1 MEDVSILGLMEQR
14 LGSMSKS
21 HKKIAT
27 FALNHVDRA
36 AFMTAAQ
43 LGRELS
49 ISESTVVRFA
59 SGLGLSGYPEFQKE
73 LAFCLRERLNGQE
86 KLSDA
91 AYGRSQSEILNSV
104 MLSDQERILKTM
116 EAMDAAEFDA
126 ATDLIAKASTVYVCG
141 LRGSEPLARF
151 LSHYLGMIRRNV
163 ILITTSSVSE
173 IFEQMLYLSEKDC
186 VIGISFPSHSMLCSK
201 ALKFAKDRNAKTIA
215 VTNDGQS
222 PLASLADCKLYA
234 RSEMISVVDS
244 LVAPMSVINALVVAL
259 ALKNPGETR
268 ANADR
273 LEEAWKDYQILWN
286 QDSESIET

>member
-1 MEDVSILGLMEQR
+1 MEEVSILGLMEQR
-14 LGSMSKS
+14 LGNMSKS

-27 FALNHVDRA
+27 FALNHMDRA

-49 ISESTVVRFA
+49 VSESTVVRFA
-59 SGLGLSGYPEFQKE
+59 MGLGLSGYPEFQKA

-126 ATDLIAKASTVYVCG
+126 ATEMIAKASSVYVCG

-163 ILITTSSVSE
+163 ILLTTTSIS
-173 IFEQMLYLSEKDC
+173 D
-186 VIGISFPSHSMLCSK
+186 VIGISFPSHSMLAAK
-201 ALKFAKDRNAKTIA
+201 AIKFAKDRNAKTIA
-215 VTNDGQS
+215 VTNDERS
-222 PLASLADCKLYA
+222 PLAALADCKLYA

-286 QDSESIET
+286 QDSESMET